1 MSTHN
6 NNPKH
11 FVPTKKKNMMKEDV
25 TYNILDNGGSNFE
38 LRLDNKRKFA
48 NVFLKELDEKGDLKE
63 RKKVFGTKFS
73 KAFIGESGY
82 NELTSGGGG
91 DSAEPGSSVLLHL
104 KGLNYVWVGQEIFE
118 FQAKAKIDSFQSD
131 VGNNGVP
138 YPYAIDEKKN
148 TYLMLEKKV
157 LPPSVE
163 EGR

>member
-1 MSTHN
+1 M
-6 NNPKH
+6 
-11 FVPTKKKNMMKEDV
+11 TKKNTNEDDKQAQDA

-38 LRLDNKRKFA
+38 LRLDNRRKFA
-48 NVFLKELDEKGDLKE
+48 NVFLKEMDEKGDLKE
-63 RKKVFGTKFS
+63 MKKVFGTKFS
-73 KAFIGESGY
+73 KAFIGKSGY

-104 KGLNYVWVGQEIFE
+104 KGFNYVWVGQEIYE

-138 YPYAIDEKKN
+138 YPYAVDENKN